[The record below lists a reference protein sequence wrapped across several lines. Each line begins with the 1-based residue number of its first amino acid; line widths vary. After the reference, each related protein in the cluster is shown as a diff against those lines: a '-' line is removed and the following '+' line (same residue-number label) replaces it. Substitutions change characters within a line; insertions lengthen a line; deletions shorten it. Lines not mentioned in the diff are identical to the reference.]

1 MKMKNSVLH
10 GTLVAYW
17 KNGKLK
23 RKDLYKNGILVEG
36 KIWNQNGKE
45 KGYSEFEIPSQVEEY

>member
-1 MKMKNSVLH
+1 MGSP
-10 GTLVAYW
+10 
-17 KNGKLK
+17 
-23 RKDLYKNGILVEG
+23 KDLYKNGILVEG